1 MSFQNTVKC
10 HSQADMNIFFDKV
23 ISVYKLEVVNG
34 NRQSYTTWTT
44 TIESTIQPL
53 GDEKSA
59 MAGGSFGKMYKIFVD
74 VDTNIKDGDRI
85 KDKDGNWYEVVAGG
99 VENRNDGF
107 IADYMGITCKKVNF
121 NV

>member
-1 MSFQNTVKC
+1 M
-10 HSQADMNIFFDKV
+10 
-23 ISVYKLEVVNG
+23 G
-34 NRQSYTTWTT
+34 
-44 TIESTIQPL
+44 
-53 GDEKSA
+53 
-59 MAGGSFGKMYKIFVD
+59 GGSFGKMYKIFVD

-107 IADYMGITCKKVNF
+107 GADYMGVTCKKVNF

>member
-1 MSFQNTVKC
+1 
-10 HSQADMNIFFDKV
+10 MNIFHDKV
-23 ISVYKLEVVNG
+23 ISVYKLEVVSG
-34 NRQSYTTWTT
+34 NRQAYTTWTT

-53 GDEKSA
+53 GDEKVG
-59 MAGGSFGKMYKIFVD
+59 MGGGAYGKMYKIFVD

-107 IADYMGITCKKVNF
+107 GADYMGITAKKVNF